1 MQTEKRRTKEDT
13 WRPDEL
19 KKHIR
24 VAQDD
29 SDVLKTS
36 KPRRNEEGIND
47 NGMDARELRY
57 KEKVEVEKGR
67 HRSRE
72 RTTQKDEDKEK
83 HRRKEERHREREMER
98 EAKHRSKTKDI
109 EENLL
114 REREREKDKRREGD
128 RERRKERDGDR
139 GDGEREQRT
148 DRERARRKE
157 GERDQRKH
165 REDRERRKEE
175 EKEQRRDRE
184 RERSHDRERK
194 KDRDREQKKERDYE
208 KHRGK
213 EGEGGQ
219 HKETGDIRK
228 EGEKSHRKERD
239 GEKDQYRERRND
251 RDREARK
258 EQDMD
263 RERRKTEG
271 REAERDT
278 DKEERHREKE
288 KDLERERRK
297 ERRREREHNYRDR
310 IKETDK
316 DDKDMEKD
324 RKKRDGRS
332 RDRSKYSE
340 KVENEE
346 TGKRQ
351 KDKRNKGEKSSEDEE
366 HDRNNH
372 RRERKHRQKKSSEQ
386 EVSEEPP
393 SKAEVNSPKLSSQR
407 QLSMWRSNEKGL
419 SDTEEPMEEK
429 EDITVEKDYEESND
443 NYEDDFEDYDDDFE
457 DMDDNDEDF
466 EDPPPE
472 AEANFP
478 VKNAEIEDIQRAIN
492 AENERVI
499 IGQQGRKLEESDVVQ
514 QGRSD
519 TQGRGSHRGKFI
531 DFVAAKRREVNQKAA
546 SKQKKRTTEL
556 LRLIDLDFS
565 VNFSLLDLPPLNEYD
580 MYIRNFGT
588 TNTKQAYV
596 QCNED
601 NVDRDIQTEITETT
615 EKWTQH
621 PGESSIVCG
630 GPSINGESSLKSQNK
645 MNIDSQRLSNFLWS
659 ASQVIAILLEEDR
672 AGKQSE
678 QNLLSQPASLS
689 FGDGCLNLN
698 VHLPLLNGRNI
709 SILKFSPVQKN
720 TILSVHS
727 PLRTCSTH
735 LDTMS
740 IVCVW
745 NIWEPSSPQ
754 KILVCESEITC
765 CCFSPVKAAL
775 IFAGTSDGSVLLWDL
790 REHFSLHYTTK
801 IGDQDW
807 TLRYPTFST
816 NAIFPTSSHSY
827 PIRAAEAVSTNLE
840 DENSKGFS
848 LLSSPEET
856 LGLSFLIASLDENGV
871 LNLWVVVELPKADQA
886 GSLTDLGLRPGGKI
900 KLLHSS
906 SILINSSLQRK
917 SLQLSQAVTL
927 KFLPSDNNQFLIGTE
942 MSLVNHGSRH
952 GLHVP
957 QRFYKS
963 QSGAKPASVTSLEF
977 SSFEE
982 TIFLVG
988 CSDGSIRL
996 HSVMTEMPIME
1007 WNYSTNGKSV
1017 VCIQWAPTRPAV
1029 FFVLDSASYIYIW
1042 DLLVK
1047 DYEPIVREKN
1057 HSDKITA
1064 MAVFGDPNKQNA
1076 LSGISLAKESGK
1088 IEIQYLTKEWSV
1100 PEHQEAKKF
1109 HEALIE
1115 EC

>member
-1 MQTEKRRTKEDT
+1 
-13 WRPDEL
+13 
-19 KKHIR
+19 
-24 VAQDD
+24 
-29 SDVLKTS
+29 
-36 KPRRNEEGIND
+36 
-47 NGMDARELRY
+47 MDARELRY

-340 KVENEE
+340 K
-346 TGKRQ
+346 
-351 KDKRNKGEKSSEDEE
+351 E

-393 SKAEVNSPKLSSQR
+393 SKAEVNSPK
-407 QLSMWRSNEKGL
+407 
-419 SDTEEPMEEK
+419 MEEK

-659 ASQVIAILLEEDR
+659 ASQ
-672 AGKQSE
+672 
-678 QNLLSQPASLS
+678 
-689 FGDGCLNLN
+689 
-698 VHLPLLNGRNI
+698 
-709 SILKFSPVQKN
+709 
-720 TILSVHS
+720 
-727 PLRTCSTH
+727 
-735 LDTMS
+735 
-740 IVCVW
+740 
-745 NIWEPSSPQ
+745 
-754 KILVCESEITC
+754 ITC

-848 LLSSPEET
+848 LLSSPEGQHHRAVFSVLEMT
-856 LGLSFLIASLDENGV
+856 PVFGMYNLKKQPTEN
-871 LNLWVVVELPKADQA
+871 
-886 GSLTDLGLRPGGKI
+886 
-900 KLLHSS
+900 H
-906 SILINSSLQRK
+906 SLQRK

-942 MSLVNHGSRH
+942 M
-952 GLHVP
+952 
-957 QRFYKS
+957 
-963 QSGAKPASVTSLEF
+963 
-977 SSFEE
+977 
-982 TIFLVG
+982 VG